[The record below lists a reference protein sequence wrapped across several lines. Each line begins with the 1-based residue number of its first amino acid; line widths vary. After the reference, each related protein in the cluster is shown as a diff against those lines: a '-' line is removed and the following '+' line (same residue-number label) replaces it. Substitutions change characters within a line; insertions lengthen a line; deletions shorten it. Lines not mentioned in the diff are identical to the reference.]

1 MKIGIIQPYFFPYF
15 GYFALINVVDKFVYF
30 DDAQYIRRG
39 WVNRNRIK
47 IENKWHYISL
57 PIQKSP
63 LSFKINEV
71 YVLNDKKKENKIKKM
86 IEYSY
91 RKAPNYQKIFD
102 LFSRFK
108 FSGENISKLNIKLI
122 NEICNY
128 LDIKTDVYISS
139 EIKKD
144 NLLKGE
150 EKIIE
155 ICKILGANHY
165 INPIG
170 GVGLY
175 SKKRFQ
181 EEGIKLSFFKI
192 YNILYNQGESDF
204 IPNLSIIDV
213 LMWNSED
220 VVKKMLKEY
229 KLIEGKKNEKE

>member
-1 MKIGIIQPYFFPYF
+1 
-15 GYFALINVVDKFVYF
+15 IN
-30 DDAQYIRRG
+30 
-39 WVNRNRIK
+39 
-47 IENKWHYISL
+47 
-57 PIQKSP
+57 
-63 LSFKINEV
+63 
-71 YVLNDKKKENKIKKM
+71 
-86 IEYSY
+86 
-91 RKAPNYQKIFD
+91 
-102 LFSRFK
+102 
-108 FSGENISKLNIKLI
+108 LI
-122 NEICNY
+122 NEICIY

-170 GVGLY
+170 GVELY

-181 EEGIKLSFFKI
+181 EEEIKLSFLKI